1 MSAYMFCPSIPP
13 FACLRSLRWINFVR
27 LSMSSSFPGSF
38 GYQNSSCWCSPFPK
52 LPATIRT
59 TSLSIDYFVESSSG
73 LFFEDSWRLD
83 VALEEVVTPA
93 TFSEFDSLSR
103 WLFLSFGDYYVCWDG
118 FLLTLADDLPTL
130 LLCFYVPVES
140 LFASLWFV
148 LFLEDYSLGAL
159 PSMDYFFKLLVFAV
173 NGGPPALF

>member
-1 MSAYMFCPSIPP
+1 
-13 FACLRSLRWINFVR
+13 
-27 LSMSSSFPGSF
+27 MSSSFPGSF

-52 LPATIRT
+52 LPVTTRT
-59 TSLSIDYFVESSSG
+59 TSLSIDYFVDSSFSCF
-73 LFFEDSWRLD
+73 FFELTDSRRLD
-83 VALEEVVTPA
+83 VALEEAVTA
-93 TFSEFDSLSR
+93 TFSELDSFSL

-140 LFASLWFV
+140 LFASLLFV